1 MSVITEIALL
11 SYPLLKMED
20 EAEIRPFLNDVTI
33 IGLTETIKKSA
44 IAFRRR
50 CPLKLPDALI
60 VATAQCL
67 NATLLTNDI
76 KLLNISELS
85 IKSLLLKA

>member
-1 MSVITEIALL
+1 
-11 SYPLLKMED
+11 
-20 EAEIRPFLNDVTI
+20 VTI
-33 IGLTETIKKSA
+33 IDLTEKVKQSA
-44 IAFRRR
+44 IAFRRQYW
-50 CPLKLPDALI
+50 LKLPDALI

-67 NATLLTNDI
+67 NAELFTNDI